1 VTSFVSRAAAALCLA
16 GIALSAP
23 AFAQQEQA
31 PAQPAQP
38 TQAAQPDRVL
48 KETHGAWEIHC
59 IEGSETC
66 IMQHIGKTA
75 NGERAL
81 LVTIERLAGVT
92 AEGKPVPASLT
103 VYTPLGVL
111 IPYDVRVKIDDGG
124 VMPVPLMRCLAD
136 LCMARAPMAEQD
148 VSIFKKGS
156 SARFGF
162 YLNDEVLV
170 DVPLNGFTAAYDSLT
185 PVQVQAPPQN

>member
-1 VTSFVSRAAAALCLA
+1 VTSSLSRAAAALCLA
-16 GIALSAP
+16 GVALSAP

-31 PAQPAQP
+31 PAEPAQPAQ
-38 TQAAQPDRVL
+38 AVQPDRVL

-59 IEGSETC
+59 IEGTETC
-66 IMQHIGKTA
+66 NMQQLGKTGE
-75 NGERAL
+75 GERAL

-111 IPYDVRVKIDDGG
+111 IPYDVRVRIDDGE
-124 VMPVPLMRCLAD
+124 VMPVPLMRCLSD
-136 LCMARAPMAEQD
+136 LCMARAPMAEQH
-148 VSIFKKGS
+148 VSMFKRGS
-156 SARFGF
+156 NARFGF
-162 YLNDEVLV
+162 YLNDEILV
-170 DVPLNGFTAAYDSLT
+170 DVSLSGFTAAYDSLT